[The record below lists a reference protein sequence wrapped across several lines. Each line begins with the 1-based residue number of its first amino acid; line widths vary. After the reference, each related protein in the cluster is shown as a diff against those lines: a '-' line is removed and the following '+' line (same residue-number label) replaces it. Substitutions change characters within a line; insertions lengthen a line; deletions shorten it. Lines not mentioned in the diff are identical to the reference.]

1 VHSRKSIAGLAA
13 ALAFLP
19 FLPGALSGGT
29 LYFRDLAGQF
39 LPARTF
45 ALDGLRSGEIRSWN
59 PFLHEGEP
67 ATLPALGYPLDLLQL
82 AWPDERG
89 VSLSL
94 ALHLPAAALALFAL
108 ARGLGLQ
115 PLAAGAA
122 GLAYALGGFA
132 LSSVNLYVYVQ
143 ALAWAPLVILG
154 LRRAARGGRREA
166 ALAALAV
173 GAALSTTAVE
183 LVAQAL
189 CVGAVV
195 GLLAAGR
202 GGTGEALLRIGGSAA
217 LGLGLAS
224 YVVLPLTAI
233 VAGSARG
240 QGFPTEIVLA
250 HSVHPLTF
258 LQALIAGFYGD
269 PASLTGRWWGMN
281 FFPRGF
287 PYVVSLYLGPT
298 LVALALV
305 GLSARRDSPERRD
318 PLPLAL
324 AGLALAAGVICLGR
338 YAGLGPL
345 VDLAPPLRSLRYPT
359 KAYFT
364 IHLVTALL
372 AGFGLDLLLR
382 QREAGARLARSAAA
396 LAAPLLLLPLAP
408 AVLPSATRWFLAG
421 FCPPGFGWPAR
432 DAVFRALAW
441 DAAIGGLLCLLAAAL
456 GLLAVRGALAPS
468 LAAGLL
474 ALLVAADLLRA
485 GAGLNPW
492 TSRDLLRPSAE
503 SLAAV
508 AELRPV
514 RIFSCDLLASD
525 SYRQQRLA
533 RGEAHERFS
542 FAALA
547 DTLTPDAN
555 VAVGV
560 RSGLGLDRTM
570 LVPVERVSEP
580 EQADCRD
587 LDSLLPRLREA
598 AVSHLVS
605 LERLASDELAL
616 AAAVA
621 PARIRP
627 LVVRF
632 YALRGARPLLELQAA
647 GSPEPAEGIARV
659 LAERPGRY
667 RIAVSASEP
676 ASLVVRE
683 AWAAGWRAEIDGRP
697 AALERAD
704 RRHLRL
710 GVPAGASLVTLRY
723 EAPRLRT
730 GIALSLACAL
740 ACGLLA
746 LGGRPRRGPPGAG

>member
-1 VHSRKSIAGLAA
+1 VLSRKSIAGLAA
-13 ALAFLP
+13 ALALLP
-19 FLPGALSGGT
+19 VLPGALSGGS

-39 LPARTF
+39 LPARVF
-45 ALDGLRSGEIRSWN
+45 ALEGLRAGEIRSWN

-89 VSLSL
+89 ISLSL

-122 GLAYALGGFA
+122 GVAYALGGFA
-132 LSSVNLYVYVQ
+132 LSSLNLYVYVQ
-143 ALAWAPLVILG
+143 ALAWAPLVVLG
-154 LRRAARGGRREA
+154 LRGAAGGGRREV
-166 ALAALAV
+166 ALGALAV
-173 GAALSTTAVE
+173 GAALSTTGVE

-189 CVGAVV
+189 VVGGVV

-202 GGTGEALLRIGGSAA
+202 ARARGALLRIAASAG
-217 LGLGLAS
+217 LGLGLAA

-258 LQALIAGFYGD
+258 LQALIAGLHGD
-269 PASLTGRWWGMN
+269 PANLTGRWWGMN

-298 LVALALV
+298 LLALALV
-305 GLSARRDSPERRD
+305 GFARRDAWERRD

-324 AGLALAAGVICLGR
+324 AGLALAASVVCLGR

-345 VDLAPPLRSLRYPT
+345 VDLLPPLRSLRYPT

-364 IHLVTALL
+364 VHLATALL
-372 AGFGLDLLLR
+372 AGLGLDLLLR
-382 QREAGARLARSAAA
+382 SREACARLARAAA
-396 LAAPLLLLPLAP
+396 VLATPLLLLPLAP
-408 AVLPSATRWFLAG
+408 VLLPSGTRWFLAG
-421 FCPPGFGWPAR
+421 FCPPGFSWPAR
-432 DAVFRALAW
+432 ESVFRAVAW
-441 DAAIGGLLCLLAAAL
+441 DAAGGGFLCLLAAAL
-456 GLLAVRGALAPS
+456 GLLAARGDLAKG

-485 GAGLNPW
+485 GASLNPW
-492 TSRDLLRPSAE
+492 TSRELLRPSAE

-508 AELRPV
+508 AELRPT
-514 RIFSCDLLASD
+514 RIFSCDVLASA

-533 RGEAHERFS
+533 RGAAHERFS

-580 EQADCRD
+580 EQADCHD
-587 LDSLLPRLREA
+587 LAALLPRLRA
-598 AVSHLVS
+598 AGVSHVVS

-627 LVVRF
+627 LQVGF
-632 YALRGARPLLELQAA
+632 YALRDALPLVELRAA
-647 GSPEPAEGIARV
+647 GSTEPAAGVARV

-667 RIAVSASEP
+667 RIAVSATEA

-683 AWAAGWRAEIDGRP
+683 AWAAGWRAEVDGRP

-704 RRHLRL
+704 GRHLGL

-723 EAPRLRT
+723 EAPRLRA
-730 GIALSLACAL
+730 GVALSLASGL
-740 ACGLLA
+740 ACALLA
-746 LGGRPRRGPPGAG
+746 LGARPRRGAPGAA

>member
-1 VHSRKSIAGLAA
+1 MLSRKSIAGLAA
-13 ALAFLP
+13 ALALLP
-19 FLPGALSGGT
+19 VVPGALAGGA
-29 LYFRDLAGQF
+29 LYFRDLGGQF
-39 LPARTF
+39 LPARVF
-45 ALDGLRSGEIRSWN
+45 ALEGLRSGEIRSWN
-59 PFLHEGEP
+59 PYLHEGEP
-67 ATLPALGYPLDLLQL
+67 VTLPALGYPPDLLQL

-115 PLAAGAA
+115 PLGAGAA
-122 GLAYALGGFA
+122 AAAYALGGFA
-132 LSSVNLYVYVQ
+132 LSSLNLYVYVQ

-154 LRRAARGGRREA
+154 LLRAARGARRE
-166 ALAALAV
+166 LVLGALAV
-173 GAALSTTAVE
+173 ATALSTTAVE

-189 CVGAVV
+189 AVG
-195 GLLAAGR
+195 GLLGVVADGR
-202 GGTGEALLRIGGSAA
+202 DRRREALLRMGAGAA

-250 HSVHPLTF
+250 HSVHPITF
-258 LQALIAGFYGD
+258 LQALIAGLHGD
-269 PASLTGRWWGMN
+269 PANITGRWWGTN

-287 PYVVSLYLGPT
+287 PYVLSLYLGPT
-298 LVALALV
+298 LVALALA
-305 GLSARRDSPERRD
+305 GLAAGRGMSERDRR
-318 PLPLAL
+318 LPLAL
-324 AGLALAAGVICLGR
+324 AILALAAGVVCLGR
-338 YAGLGPL
+338 YAGLGPI
-345 VDLAPPLRSLRYPT
+345 VDLLAPLRSLRYPT

-364 IHLVTALL
+364 IHLAAALL
-372 AGFGLDLLLR
+372 GGLGLDALVRSREGCLR
-382 QREAGARLARSAAA
+382 LARLAGA
-396 LAAPLLLLPLAP
+396 LSVPLLLLPLAP
-408 AVLPSATRWFLAG
+408 LLLPAGTRWFLAG

-432 DAVFRALAW
+432 ESVFRAVAW
-441 DAAIGGLLCLLAAAL
+441 DAAAGGFLCLLAAAL
-456 GLLAVRGALAPS
+456 GLLAARGALARN

-508 AELRPV
+508 AELRPA
-514 RIFSCDLLASD
+514 RIFSCDVLASAA
-525 SYRQQRLA
+525 YRNERLA
-533 RGEAHERFS
+533 RGSAHEKLT

-547 DTLTPDAN
+547 DTLTPDTN

-580 EQADCRD
+580 EQADCHD
-587 LDSLLPRLREA
+587 LAALLPRMRA
-598 AVSHLVS
+598 AGVSHVVS
-605 LERLASDELAL
+605 LEPLVSGELAL

-632 YALRGARPLLELQAA
+632 YALRDARPLVELRAVGTAEPAA
-647 GSPEPAEGIARV
+647 GVARV
-659 LAERPGRY
+659 LAERPGQY
-667 RIAVSASEP
+667 RIAVSAAEA

-683 AWAAGWRAEIDGRP
+683 AWAEGWRAEVDGRDVG
-697 AALERAD
+697 LVRAD
-704 RRHLRL
+704 GRHLGL
-710 GVPAGASLVTLRY
+710 GVPAGASVVTLRY
-723 EAPRLRT
+723 EAPRLRS
-730 GIALSLACAL
+730 GVALSLASGL
-740 ACGLLA
+740 ACALLA
-746 LGGRPRRGPPGAG
+746 LGARAPKAAPGAA